1 METSPPFSHDQAVK
15 NLLKH
20 YPFDALE
27 FLAPDIWNARGRP
40 SSVEVVDAAVAKDDA
55 AEPGPGQAMDLALR
69 FEYPEAP
76 GLLVVLVEHWSSA
89 DKLDLLRT
97 ARYYLDLCRRF
108 PTDEVLPIALVDD
121 DRPRSLE
128 NTVLRGAYGY
138 PYLIFETRLV
148 QIPAVEIQAYRN
160 TCNRVALSFLP
171 NMHGSHGV
179 ESVLDVAL
187 AFLRAGDP
195 DGVRLLFAFW
205 VVEGRLNVEQ
215 QRELN
220 KRLKERDMPE
230 IIDWWR
236 QEGIEIGIEKGRT
249 AGVEEGLEKGIRATK
264 LEDAR
269 KMLDRGYSWDAITDI
284 TGIRPEGLL

>member
-1 METSPPFSHDQAVK
+1 K
-15 NLLKH
+15 
-20 YPFDALE
+20 
-27 FLAPDIWNARGRP
+27 ARGRP
-40 SSVEVVDAAVAKDDA
+40 GSVEVVDAAVAKDDA

-69 FEYPEAP
+69 FHYSEGP

-89 DKLDLLRT
+89 SKLDLLRT

-108 PTDEVLPIALVDD
+108 PEDEILPIALVDD
-121 DRPRSLE
+121 DKPHDLE
-128 NTVLRGAYGY
+128 NTILRGAYGY

-148 QIPAVEIQAYRN
+148 QVPALDMQAYRS

-171 NMHGSHGV
+171 NMRGSRGV
-179 ESVLDVAL
+179 DSVLDVAG
-187 AFLRAGDP
+187 AFLRAKDP

-215 QRELN
+215 QWELN
-220 KRLKERDMPE
+220 QRLKERDMPE

-236 QEGIEIGIEKGRT
+236 QEGIEIGRT
-249 AGVEEGLEKGIRATK
+249 AGVEEGIEKGIRATK

-269 KMLDRGYSWDAITDI
+269 KMLAEGLGWDVITRI
-284 TGIRPEGLL
+284 TGIKRENLI

>member
-1 METSPPFSHDQAVK
+1 MEPSPPFSHDQAVK
-15 NLLKH
+15 NLLKR

-27 FLAPDIWNARGRP
+27 FLAPDIWHARGRP

-69 FEYPEAP
+69 FEYSEGPS
-76 GLLVVLVEHWSSA
+76 LLVVLVEHWSSA
-89 DKLDLLRT
+89 TKLDLLRT

-108 PTDEVLPIALVDD
+108 PADEVLPIALVDD
-121 DRPRSLE
+121 DKPHDIE
-128 NTVLRGAYGY
+128 NSILRGAYGY

-148 QIPAVEIQAYRN
+148 QIPALEMEAYRS

-171 NMHGSHGV
+171 NMRGSQGV
-179 ESVLDVAL
+179 DSVLDVAL
-187 AFLRAGDP
+187 AFLQAGDQ

-205 VVEGRLNVEQ
+205 VVEGRLNIVEQ
-215 QRELN
+215 NELN
-220 KRLKERDMPE
+220 QRLKERDMPE

-236 QEGIEIGIEKGRT
+236 EEGIEIGM
-249 AGVEEGLEKGIRATK
+249 EKGIRSTK

-269 KMLDRGYSWDAITDI
+269 KMRDHGISWEIVTDV
-284 TGIRPEGLL
+284 TGIKPEDLT